1 MKLKSLTENLSVI
14 KSTADPECEISGI
27 AYDSRAV
34 CPGYTFVAIRGLQ
47 TDGHNYIPNAVKAG
61 AAVIICEEVPA
72 EDIPFIQ
79 VENSRL
85 ALSLISA
92 AWFRY
97 PAREMKLIGVTGTSG
112 KTTTTHLI
120 KHILEEAE
128 NAKVGLVGTNGNR
141 IGRELIHT
149 EFTTPESLELQG
161 LFRRMADEGCDYA
174 VMEVSSHSLAMD
186 RVGGLRFDVAAFTN
200 LTQDHLD
207 LHKTM
212 EEYAAA
218 KHRLFLM
225 CDTACMNLDDPYV
238 STMMQGISCPCLT
251 TSVADPGAD
260 LFADQVSLTAQG
272 VSFLAVYGEERV
284 PVTLA
289 IPGMFSVHNALTALS
304 VCMEAGIP
312 LSKAAAALATA
323 KGVKGRVETVPAGK
337 DYTILIDYS
346 HKPDALE
353 NVLRTLRPVTKG
365 RLITLFGCGGDRDRQ
380 KRPIM
385 GKVAAKFSDFV
396 IVTSDNPRTE
406 DPDAIIAE
414 IVEGLKDA
422 STPYHVLTDRIDAI
436 RYAIDNASPGDV
448 ILLAGK
454 GHEDYQIVGHEKHH
468 MDEREIVADYLKEKG
483 SL

>member
-14 KSTADPECEISGI
+14 KSTADPESEISGI

-161 LFRRMADEGCDYA
+161 LFRRMADEGCSYA

-225 CDTACMNLDDPYV
+225 CDIACMNLDDPYV

-260 LFADQVSLTAQG
+260 LFADQVSLTEQG
-272 VSFLAVYGEERV
+272 VSFLAVYGEERI

-304 VCMEAGIP
+304 VCMAAGIP

-323 KGVKGRVETVPAGK
+323 KGVKGRVETVPTGK

-385 GKVAAKFSDFV
+385 GKVAAEFSDFV

-436 RYAIDNASPGDV
+436 HYAIDNASPGDV

>member
-1 MKLKSLTENLSVI
+1 MKLRSLTENLSVI
-14 KSTADPECEISGI
+14 KSTADPESEISGI

-161 LFRRMADEGCDYA
+161 LFRRMADEGCSYA

-304 VCMEAGIP
+304 VCMAAGIP

-323 KGVKGRVETVPAGK
+323 KGVKGRVETVPTGK

-385 GKVAAKFSDFV
+385 GRVAAEFSDFV

-436 RYAIDNASPGDV
+436 HYAIDNASPGDV

-454 GHEDYQIVGHEKHH
+454 GHEGYQIVGHEKHH